1 MTIVLGIIGSFVGGF
16 LGFLIFQH
24 DPMDGFFQPAGII
37 GSIIGAIIVL
47 LIYVCV
53 AGRDAPDSTFL
64 VVLHRPVADRSEEAE
79 VGKFIYGPM
88 ANSFDVDDRTLAH
101 LRVVIMNK
109 LRRSESFMFDL
120 TMSDG
125 SGSRSFW
132 MGPSI
137 PIQFQFFGGRNPR
150 INRAGSKS

>member
-1 MTIVLGIIGSFVGGF
+1 M
-16 LGFLIFQH
+16 
-24 DPMDGFFQPAGII
+24 
-37 GSIIGAIIVL
+37 
-47 LIYVCV
+47 
-53 AGRDAPDSTFL
+53 
-64 VVLHRPVADRSEEAE
+64 
-79 VGKFIYGPM
+79 GKFIYG
-88 ANSFDVDDRTLAH
+88 AVVNTFDVDDRTLAH

-150 INRAGSKS
+150 INRAWVEELMGAANGPRGLWITPEPAEPVSARSELLRA